1 MNHIQ
6 KKVEEEKSEIVD
18 ADLKIARVPPIKD
31 FSEKIAEL
39 TKGEE
44 EAIAKIGGQGGQIR
58 DGNHLEQYLPA
69 ILEGSSF
76 HTQLLDLEGT

>member
-1 MNHIQ
+1 MKILN
-6 KKVEEEKSEIVD
+6 SESA
-18 ADLKIARVPPIKD
+18 ADLKIARVPPIKN

-58 DGNHLEQYLPA
+58 DGNH
-69 ILEGSSF
+69 
-76 HTQLLDLEGT
+76 

>member
-1 MNHIQ
+1 MKIQ
-6 KKVEEEKSEIVD
+6 KTEIA
-18 ADLKIARVPPIKD
+18 ADLKIARVPPIKN

-58 DGNHLEQYLPA
+58 DGNHLELY
-69 ILEGSSF
+69 
-76 HTQLLDLEGT
+76 